1 MHICSHL
8 YVLFIYL
15 VFAQLDPRV
24 DEEVDGVDEEV
35 DEEVDGVEEEV
46 NLF

>member
-1 MHICSHL
+1 MHICSYF

-24 DEEVDGVDEEV
+24 EEEGVDEEV
-35 DEEVDGVEEEV
+35 EGVEEEV

>member
-35 DEEVDGVEEEV
+35 DGVEEEV